1 MINSINI
8 FLYDS
13 GAYKGRQIL
22 KEDEGKLFQNTFVAL
37 SEIIADKNNS
47 KWSSHRISIY
57 EGKHSDT
64 FYITIN
70 AIAKETGA
78 LSEKLFHEQYKKKY
92 LQEIARYPEKSPNL
106 IISMVICLITL
117 TQQVFE
123 RTKYKNMELKDIN
136 CMVNMS
142 SNGKFDASNM
152 KAWFK

>member
-1 MINSINI
+1 MIASINI
-8 FLYDS
+8 VLYGS

-37 SEIIADKNNS
+37 SEIIADKSNS

-57 EGKHSDT
+57 EGKHSDN

-70 AIAKETGA
+70 AIDKETGA
-78 LSEKLFHEQYKKKY
+78 LGDMLFHEKYQKKY

-106 IISMVICLITL
+106 IVSMVICLITL
-117 TQQVFE
+117 TQHVFE
-123 RTKYKNMELKDIN
+123 KTKYKDMELKDIN
-136 CMVNMS
+136 CIVNMS